1 MPIAGVLDYLPIWL
15 LFGCTFGFVLTSIE
29 LGYRIGRSR
38 RRRFPDELKSPVA
51 AVVAAALGLL
61 GLILAFTFGLAAAR
75 FDARGMVVVEEANAI
90 GTAWLRAGLLS
101 DGRRDLIRKLLA
113 DYTEIRLAVVQ
124 TGDVEWALNRSA
136 ELHRQLWQQAETPG
150 HECSASIVAGLFIES
165 LNETMDVHSKR
176 LMVGLRSRLPNALW
190 LTLYLVTLLTMS
202 GVGYHEGL
210 CRSRRSIVIV
220 VLVAAFSAVITLA
233 ADLDRPREGWLR
245 ISQQPMIDLREM
257 MNAGR

>member
-1 MPIAGVLDYLPIWL
+1 M
-15 LFGCTFGFVLTSIE
+15 F
-29 LGYRIGRSR
+29 
-38 RRRFPDELKSPVA
+38 
-51 AVVAAALGLL
+51 
-61 GLILAFTFGLAAAR
+61 
-75 FDARGMVVVEEANAI
+75 
-90 GTAWLRAGLLS
+90 
-101 DGRRDLIRKLLA
+101 IRN
-113 DYTEIRLAVVQ
+113 DS
-124 TGDVEWALNRSA
+124 W
-136 ELHRQLWQQAETPG
+136 
-150 HECSASIVAGLFIES
+150 SASAAGFP
-165 LNETMDVHSKR
+165 TR
-176 LMVGLRSRLPNALW
+176 FW